1 MESSVHYINFLVYTV
16 WCLKVLKV
24 ILALLYYHIEENQLN
39 VGERN
44 KKKEKKEMRTRS
56 VGEQLVPCGFPE
68 LH

>member
-1 MESSVHYINFLVYTV
+1 MESSAHYINFLVYTV

-24 ILALLYYHIEENQLN
+24 ILALLYYYIEENKLN
-39 VGERN
+39 VGERS
-44 KKKEKKEMRTRS
+44 KKKEKRNENT

>member
-1 MESSVHYINFLVYTV
+1 MESSTHYINFLVYTV

-24 ILALLYYHIEENQLN
+24 ILALLYYYIEENQLN
-39 VGERN
+39 VGERS
-44 KKKEKKEMRTRS
+44 KKKEKRNENT